1 MAVTYGFYNSSGGDR
16 RYNAEDISGMFDG
29 IIQEGVIAA
38 VGDAFSVSPSTGN
51 TIIVGT
57 GKAWFY
63 QRWTLNDAPLP
74 ILLDAPES
82 ILKRYDEVI
91 LEVNASAAVRAN
103 SIKVLKGTPAS
114 NPVRPTKSTTGN
126 VRQYSL
132 AYILRN
138 PGATSISAGDITQV
152 VGSSETPF
160 VIGAVASM
168 NVDGFVA
175 GWEEQFNSWFDNLNV
190 ILQGDV
196 AAALASKVSVLEGR
210 FATPA
215 MHRSTYRG
223 QSLGN
228 SLTPTQKAAIDA
240 GTFDDIFLGDY
251 WVIGGITYRVA
262 DFDYWYGRGPG
273 RGLPKVSKHHLVVV
287 PDQNLYS
294 ARMNAV
300 ETTATGYAGSQM
312 RTTNLASAKATI
324 NGAFP
329 GAVLNRRE
337 IFSNQVKNDVVVSWD
352 TYDSSIDLMSEVMV
366 TGAPHFETQTGMRK
380 INTSQ
385 LALFQFAPWHVPSF
399 GPNGYWLNSVASG
412 ADFVV
417 IYDGGSIQF
426 EWALVDYIGVRPVF
440 AVVGA

>member
-1 MAVTYGFYNSSGGDR
+1 MAVTYGFFNSSGGDR

-29 IIQEGVIAA
+29 IIQDGVIAA
-38 VGDAFSVSPSTGN
+38 IGDAFSVSPSTGN
-51 TIIVGT
+51 TIVVGT
-57 GKAWFY
+57 GKAWFH

-82 ILKRYDEVI
+82 TLKRYDEVI
-91 LEVNASAAVRAN
+91 LEVNTNTSVRAN

-138 PGATSISAGDITQV
+138 PGATSIAAGDITQV

-168 NVDGFVA
+168 SVDSFVA
-175 GWEEQFNSWFDNLNV
+175 GWDDQFTTWFNNLNV

-210 FATPA
+210 FTTPA

-251 WVIGGITYRVA
+251 WTIGGITYRVA
-262 DFDYWYGRGPG
+262 DFDYWYGRGSI
-273 RGLPKVSKHHLVVV
+273 KVSKHHLVVV

-294 ARMNAV
+294 ARMNASA
-300 ETTATGYAGSQM
+300 TTATGYAGSQM
-312 RTTNLASAKATI
+312 RTTNLASAKTKI

-329 GAVLNRRE
+329 GAVLNRRDV
-337 IFSNQVKNDVVVSWD
+337 FSKEFADGVVTDWGA
-352 TYDSSIDLMSEVMV
+352 YDSSVDLMNEVMV
-366 TGAPHFETQTGMRK
+366 TGAHHFESPAKFPQ
-380 INTSQ
+380 ISNSQ
-385 LALFQFAPWHVPSF
+385 LALFQFAPWHIPPI
-399 GPNGYWLNSVASG
+399 GTQAYWLNSVANS
-412 ADFVV
+412 ADFVG
-417 IYDGGSIQF
+417 IYIDGAIDSF
-426 EWALVDYIGVRPVF
+426 LASDTSPGVRPAF